1 MLDLGLSFLGSV
13 ARDPNALAIVDGEV
27 RLTYAQWYRR
37 ISALVAGFDA
47 IGLRAGDHLVTVL
60 QNRWE
65 AATLHW
71 ACQFAGIIITPVN
84 WRSTASEIDFYLK
97 DAEAKA
103 IVYEAASAVAVAGS
117 ALAQKLPRIA
127 LDSAAPPAIAFDS
140 LVSHSAPDANPRVDA
155 EAWSV
160 MLYTSGTTARPKGVP
175 RRQRAERAAAV
186 AHVAQN
192 LYANRERTLG
202 VMPLYHTMGVRSLLA
217 MSLIGGAFICLRRF
231 DAGEALKLIAAE
243 RVSNLYLVP
252 TLYHDL
258 VHHPLFAASDVSSV
272 RKLGF
277 AGAPMTDGLLKKLQ
291 AAFKPDLF
299 VNHYGSS
306 EVYTFTIDQ
315 NAPAKPGS
323 AGRAGINQIVRVVK
337 LGANSVDEIAGVG
350 EEGEIIALLAGDE
363 SFEGYWRRP
372 DADAKALRQGW
383 YFTGDT
389 GLFDA
394 DGDIFVTGR
403 VDDMIITGGENI
415 SPVEIESCLSLH
427 AAVSEVA
434 VVGLPDER
442 WGKIVTAFVKPRDA
456 IEADELDAF
465 CLASGLAGFKR
476 PRRYIFVAE
485 IPKSPVGKLL
495 RRKLVAGEYEPA
507 TLAAKPSAQGT
518 AA

>member
-13 ARDPNALAIVDGEV
+13 ARDPNALAIVDGDV

-37 ISALVAGFDA
+37 ISSLIAGFDA
-47 IGLRAGDHLVTVL
+47 LGLKAGDHLVTAL

-71 ACQFAGIIITPVN
+71 ACQFAGVVITPVN
-84 WRSTASEIDFYLK
+84 WRSTASEIDFYLE
-97 DAEAKA
+97 DAEANA
-103 IVYEAASAVAVAGS
+103 IAYEDASVAAVAGS
-117 ALAQKLPRIA
+117 ALAGQLPRIA
-127 LDSAAPPAIAFDS
+127 LDSASASDIAFTS
-140 LVSHSAPDANPRVDA
+140 LIAQAAPDAAPRVDA

-175 RRQRAERAAAV
+175 RRQLAERAAAV

-192 LYANRERTLG
+192 LYAHGERTLG

-231 DAGEALKLIAAE
+231 DAGAALELIAAE

-258 VHHPLFAASDVSSV
+258 VHHPSFAASDVSSV

-277 AGAPMTDGLLKKLQ
+277 AGAPMTDGLLKTLT
-291 AAFKPDLF
+291 AAFRPALF

-306 EVYTFTIDQ
+306 EVYTFTVDQ

-323 AGRAGINQIVRVVK
+323 AGRAGINQMVRVVR
-337 LGANSVDEIAGVG
+337 LGAMSAGETAGAG

-372 DADAKALRQGW
+372 DADAKALRRGW

-389 GLFDA
+389 GFFDA
-394 DGDIFVTGR
+394 DGDLFVTGR
-403 VDDMIITGGENI
+403 VDDMIITGGENV

-442 WGKIVTAFVKPRDA
+442 WGKIVAAFIKPRAA
-456 IEADELDAF
+456 IEAEELDAF
-465 CLASGLAGFKR
+465 CRSSGLAGFKR
-476 PRRYIFVAE
+476 PRRYIFVAD

-495 RRKLVAGEYEPA
+495 RRKLVAGEYDVA
-507 TLAAKPSAQGT
+507 TAGAKAPAQGT
-518 AA
+518 VA

>member
-13 ARDPNALAIVDGEV
+13 ARDPDALAIADGKE
-27 RLTYAQWYRR
+27 RLTYAQWYAH

-47 IGLRAGDHLVTVL
+47 IGLKAGDHLVTVL

-71 ACQFAGIIITPVN
+71 ACQFAGVIITPVN
-84 WRSTASEIDFYLK
+84 WRSTASEIDFYLQ
-97 DAEAKA
+97 DADAKA
-103 IVYEAASAVAVAGS
+103 VAYEDASAVTGS
-117 ALAQKLPRIA
+117 LAAQELPRIA
-127 LDSAAPPAIAFDS
+127 LDAARSGDIAFVALAS
-140 LVSHSAPDANPRVDA
+140 QSAPDATPRADA

-175 RRQRAERAAAV
+175 RRQRVERAAAV

-192 LYANRERTLG
+192 LYAHGERTLG

-217 MSLIGGAFICLRRF
+217 MSLVGGAFICLRRF
-231 DAGEALKLIAAE
+231 DVADALKLIAAE
-243 RVSNLYLVP
+243 RVTNLYLVP

-258 VHHPLFAASDVSSV
+258 VHHPLFAGSDVSAV

-277 AGAPMTDGLLKKLQ
+277 AGAPMTDGLLKTLQ

-306 EVYTFTIDQ
+306 EIYTFTIDQ
-315 NAPAKPGS
+315 NAPKKPGS
-323 AGRAGINQIVRVVK
+323 AGKAGINQMVRVVK
-337 LGANSVDEIAGVG
+337 LGAKSADDIAAAG

-389 GLFDA
+389 GFV
-394 DGDIFVTGR
+394 DGDGDLFVTGR
-403 VDDMIITGGENI
+403 VDDMIISGGENI

-442 WGKIVTAFVKPRDA
+442 WGKIIAAFIKRRTA

-465 CLASGLAGFKR
+465 CRSSGLAGYKR
-476 PRRYIFVAE
+476 PRKYVFVSE

-507 TLAAKPSAQGT
+507 KTDPNSSQQGT

>member
-13 ARDPNALAIVDGEV
+13 ARDPGALAIVDGDV
-27 RLTYAQWYRR
+27 RLSYAEWYRR

-47 IGLRAGDHLVTVL
+47 IGLKPGDHLVTAL
-60 QNRWE
+60 TNRWE
-65 AATLHW
+65 AASLHW

-84 WRSTASEIDFYLK
+84 WRSTASEIDFYLD
-97 DAEAKA
+97 DAQAKA
-103 IVYEAASAVAVAGS
+103 IAYEDASAAAVAGS

-127 LDSAAPPAIAFDS
+127 LDAAPLGTIAFAE
-140 LVSHSAPDANPRVDA
+140 LAARSAPDAAPRVNA

-160 MLYTSGTTARPKGVP
+160 MLYTSGTTAKPKGVP
-175 RRQRAERAAAV
+175 RRQRAERAAAL

-192 LYANRERTLG
+192 LYGHGERTLG

-217 MSLIGGAFICLRRF
+217 MSLIGGAFVCLRRF
-231 DAGEALKLIAAE
+231 DVTQALTLIETE

-252 TLYHDL
+252 TLYHDV
-258 VHHPLFAASDVSSV
+258 VHHPRFAAHDVSSV

-277 AGAPMTDGLLKKLQ
+277 AGAPMTDGLLQTLQ
-291 AAFKPDLF
+291 AAFKPELF

-306 EVYTFTIDQ
+306 EIYTFTIDQ

-323 AGRAGINQIVRVVK
+323 AGRAGINQMVRVVR
-337 LGANSVDEIAGVG
+337 LGAKSVDEIAAVG
-350 EEGEIIALLAGDE
+350 EEGEIVALLAGDE

-389 GLFDA
+389 GFI
-394 DGDIFVTGR
+394 DGDGDLFVTGR
-403 VDDMIITGGENI
+403 VDDMIITGGENV

-442 WGKIVTAFVKPRDA
+442 WGKVVTAFVKSRRTVEP
-456 IEADELDAF
+456 DELDAF
-465 CLASGLAGFKR
+465 CRSSGLANFKR
-476 PRRYIFVAE
+476 PRRYVFVDE

-495 RRKLVAGEYEPA
+495 RRKLVAGEYQPA
-507 TLAAKPSAQGT
+507 SPRKGT

>member
-1 MLDLGLSFLGSV
+1 M
-13 ARDPNALAIVDGEV
+13 
-27 RLTYAQWYRR
+27 WRR
-37 ISALVAGFDA
+37 IS
-47 IGLRAGDHLVTVL
+47 
-60 QNRWE
+60 
-65 AATLHW
+65 
-71 ACQFAGIIITPVN
+71 
-84 WRSTASEIDFYLK
+84 
-97 DAEAKA
+97 
-103 IVYEAASAVAVAGS
+103 
-117 ALAQKLPRIA
+117 
-127 LDSAAPPAIAFDS
+127 
-140 LVSHSAPDANPRVDA
+140 
-155 EAWSV
+155 
-160 MLYTSGTTARPKGVP
+160 TARG
-175 RRQRAERAAAV
+175 
-186 AHVAQN
+186 
-192 LYANRERTLG
+192 ERTLG
-202 VMPLYHTMGVRSLLA
+202 IMPLYHTMGVRSLLA
-217 MSLIGGAFICLRRF
+217 MSLIGGAFVCLRRF
-231 DAGEALKLIAAE
+231 DVAHALELIEAE
-243 RVSNLYLVP
+243 RVTNLYLVP

-258 VHHPLFAASDVSSV
+258 VHHPLFATCDVSSV

-277 AGAPMTDGLLKKLQ
+277 AGAPMTDGLLQTLQ

-323 AGRAGINQIVRVVK
+323 AGRAGINQMVRVVR
-337 LGANSVDEIAGVG
+337 LGAKSVDEIAAVG

-389 GLFDA
+389 GFFDG

-403 VDDMIITGGENI
+403 VDDMIITGGENV

-442 WGKIVTAFVKPRDA
+442 WGKIVAAFVKCRRTVEP
-456 IEADELDAF
+456 DELDSF
-465 CLASGLAGFKR
+465 CRNSGLANFKR
-476 PRRYIFVAE
+476 PRRYIFVTE

-495 RRKLVAGEYEPA
+495 RRKLVAGEYEPVSP
-507 TLAAKPSAQGT
+507 LKGT